1 MTEKNFWTY
10 IRSNLV
16 VRGVQTYRV
25 ENKVAVGMP
34 DVHYIHE
41 GVSGWIE
48 LKFMNDWPKKRMTT
62 GLMQTQAMWLET
74 YYLNGGNSWIMLRIG
89 REFTGLLSGR
99 EAMKIYDRPSKA
111 AFRGMLCWHAMGN
124 IKEEEWD
131 TLKNTICEL

>member
-74 YYLNGGNSWIMLRIG
+74 YHLNGGNSWIMLRIG

-131 TLKNTICEL
+131 NLKNTICGL

>member
-62 GLMQTQAMWLET
+62 GFMQTQAMWLET
-74 YYLNGGNSWIMLRIG
+74 YHLNGGNSWIMLRIG

-131 TLKNTICEL
+131 NLKNTICGL

>member
-74 YYLNGGNSWIMLRIG
+74 YHLNGGNSWIMLRIG

-111 AFRGMLCWHAMGN
+111 AFRGMLCWHTMGN

-131 TLKNTICEL
+131 NLKNTICGL